1 MDVTQYSVSA
11 LIIQIIFHF
20 THSAMEEVRFARATD
35 FDVEL
40 SCMCEKIQKRS
51 TYNLTTP

>member
-11 LIIQIIFHF
+11 LIIQIIFQF

-40 SCMCEKIQKRS
+40 PWYVQEDSEKVHG
-51 TYNLTTP
+51 